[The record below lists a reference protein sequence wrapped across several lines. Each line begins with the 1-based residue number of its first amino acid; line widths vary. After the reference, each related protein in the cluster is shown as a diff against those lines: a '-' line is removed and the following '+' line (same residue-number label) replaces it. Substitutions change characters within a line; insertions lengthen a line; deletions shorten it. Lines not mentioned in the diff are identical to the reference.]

1 MRLGRTTL
9 LHFLSQVV
17 VSVAGFAATFAIARL
32 GGADVLGT
40 YAVAVALMFWLSIP
54 PTAIGDAVTKRLSEG
69 GDAGRLLAT
78 GLLLELAVAV
88 VLGVGLLLG
97 SPLVERLVG
106 APVGELVA
114 LLVVSNVGLLTAI
127 SVLNGE
133 KKVAQ
138 GGGLKTIER
147 VVRSGLHVAAVV
159 LSYGVAALVASHVV
173 SVLVAA
179 VVGALLA
186 GVRPSR
192 PSWETARSLLRY
204 ARYGWLSR
212 LKSRA
217 FGWMDTIVLA
227 AFAVGASLIGVYEV
241 AWNLASLFVLVANSV
256 QDTLFP
262 EVSELSADGNYER
275 VHHYLNEGLV
285 FTGVFII
292 PGLFGAWVLG
302 DRVLRIYNPEFTQG
316 ATVLLILIAARM
328 LSAYGDQL
336 VNIVNAVD
344 RPDVAFRINVVFVL
358 VNLVLNVGLVY
369 LYGWQGAAVATAL
382 SATGG
387 LVLGYGALSR
397 LIGRPSVPLGELLRQ
412 VLAAGLMAG
421 LVLLAE
427 PVLPRNHYVT
437 VGLVF
442 LGSAVYTLV
451 LAAVSSRVRG
461 KARALLATA
470 G

>member
-9 LHFLSQVV
+9 LHFVSQVG

-78 GLLLELAVAV
+78 GLLLELAVAA

-138 GGGLKTIER
+138 AGGLKTVER
-147 VVRSGLHVAAVV
+147 VVRSVLHVGAVL

-179 VVGALLA
+179 LVGVALA
-186 GVRPSR
+186 GGRPSR
-192 PSWETARSLLRY
+192 PSWATARSLVRY

-227 AFAVGASLIGVYEV
+227 VFAVGASLIGVYEV

-262 EVSELSADGNYER
+262 EVSELSVQGNYER
-275 VHHYLNEGLV
+275 IHHYLNEGLV

-336 VNIVNAVD
+336 VNVVNAVD
-344 RPDVAFRINVVFVL
+344 RPDVAFRINLAFVA
-358 VNLVLNVGLVY
+358 VNLVLNVALVWR
-369 LYGWQGAAVATAL
+369 YGWQGAAVATAL
-382 SATGG
+382 SAAVG

-397 LIGRPSVPLGELLRQ
+397 LIGRPSVPLAELLRQ
-412 VLAAGLMAG
+412 VLASGAMAVVVLAVERSAPG
-421 LVLLAE
+421 NHYATVALVL
-427 PVLPRNHYVT
+427 
-437 VGLVF
+437 VGA
-442 LGSAVYTLV
+442 AVYILV
-451 LAAVSSRVRG
+451 LVAVSARVRG
-461 KARALLATA
+461 KARALIAST

>member
-9 LHFLSQVV
+9 LHFVSQVG

-78 GLLLELAVAV
+78 GLLLELAVAA

-138 GGGLKTIER
+138 AGGLKTVER
-147 VVRSGLHVAAVV
+147 VVRSVLHVGAVL

-179 VVGALLA
+179 LVGVALA
-186 GVRPSR
+186 RGRPSR
-192 PSWETARSLLRY
+192 PSWETARSLVRY

-227 AFAVGASLIGVYEV
+227 VFAVGASLIGVYEV

-262 EVSELSADGNYER
+262 EVSELSVQGDYER
-275 VHHYLNEGLV
+275 IHHYLNEGLV

-316 ATVLLILIAARM
+316 TTVLLILVAARM

-336 VNIVNAVD
+336 VNVVNAVD
-344 RPDVAFRINVVFVL
+344 RPDVAFRINLAFVA
-358 VNLVLNVGLVY
+358 VNLVLNVALVWR
-369 LYGWQGAAVATAL
+369 YGWQGAAVATAL
-382 SATGG
+382 SAAVG

-397 LIGRPSVPLGELLRQ
+397 LIGRPSVPLAELLRQ
-412 VLAAGLMAG
+412 VLASGAMAVV
-421 LVLLAE
+421 VLAVE
-427 PVLPRNHYVT
+427 RSVPGNHYAT
-437 VGLVF
+437 VGLVMV
-442 LGSAVYTLV
+442 GATVYTLV
-451 LAAVSSRVRG
+451 LVAVSARVRG
-461 KARALLATA
+461 KARALIASTA
-470 G
+470 

>member
-9 LHFLSQVV
+9 LHFASQVG

-40 YAVAVALMFWLSIP
+40 YAVTVALMFWLSIP
-54 PTAIGDAVTKRLSEG
+54 PTAVGDAVTKRLSEG

-78 GLLLELAVAV
+78 GLLLELVIAV
-88 VLGVGLLLG
+88 VLGGGLLLG

-106 APVGELVA
+106 APVGDLVA
-114 LLVVSNVGLLTAI
+114 LLVVSNVGLLTTI

-138 GGGLKTIER
+138 AGGLKTVER
-147 VVRSGLHVAAVV
+147 VVRSVIHVGAVL
-159 LSYGVAALVASHVV
+159 LSFGVAALVAGHVV
-173 SVLVAA
+173 SILVAA
-179 VVGALLA
+179 AVGAAIA

-204 ARYGWLSR
+204 ARYGWLSQ

-227 AFAVGASLIGVYEV
+227 FFAVGASLIGVYEV

-262 EVSELSADGNYER
+262 EISEISVDGDYER

-316 ATVLLILIAARM
+316 TAVLLILVGARM

-336 VNIVNAVD
+336 VNVVNAVD
-344 RPDVAFRINVVFVL
+344 RPDVAFRINLAFVA
-358 VNLVLNVGLVY
+358 VNLVLNVALVS
-369 LYGWQGAAVATAL
+369 LYGWVGAAVATAI
-382 SATGG
+382 SAGVG

-397 LIGRPSVPLGELLRQ
+397 LIGRPSVPLSELLRQ
-412 VLAAGLMAG
+412 VLASGAMAVAVVGL
-421 LVLLAE
+421 E
-427 PVLPRNHYVT
+427 PTLPRNHYAT
-437 VGLVF
+437 VALVF
-442 LGSAVYTLV
+442 LGVAVYTLV
-451 LAAVSSRVRG
+451 LVAVSSRVRG
-461 KARALLATA
+461 KARALIGTA